1 VPTDTPSNDDPF
13 ESISNFFD
21 SGLWSAASLLLQV
34 FAVAL
39 WLALV
44 YWAYQDARRR
54 LTSQSLIVAS
64 GAVSFFIPF
73 LGPIIYLVLR
83 PPEYL
88 EEARER
94 QLEVAELERRVSELG
109 ERRSREEI
117 DGLLAGGQDAADVGL
132 KSALKRVGALTEE
145 DLANLDLRLSE
156 LEFRVRSLDRSLDSP
171 SARASRRERVDIDRL
186 EAIRAERREKLG
198 LPPLEPPGSV
208 EREPDDGPSL
218 YDHTAPPEPR
228 ERRPTSDG
236 SEGAPGEPGETGRAV
251 RPRPRRTQRL
261 PDPENP

>member
-44 YWAYQDARRR
+44 YWAYQDAKRR
-54 LTSQSLIVAS
+54 LTSQPLIAAS
-64 GAVSFFIPF
+64 AAVSFFIPF

-94 QLEVAELERRVSELG
+94 QLEVAELERRLSELG

-117 DGLLAGGQDAADVGL
+117 DRLLAGGEDAADAGL
-132 KSALKRVGALTEE
+132 KSALKRVGALTRD
-145 DLANLDLRLSE
+145 DLADLDLRLSE
-156 LEFRVRSLDRSLDSP
+156 LEFRVRSLDSP
-171 SARASRRERVDIDRL
+171 SARASRRERIDTDRL
-186 EAIRAERREKLG
+186 QAIRAERREKLG

-208 EREPDDGPSL
+208 EREPDAGPSI
-218 YDHTAPPEPR
+218 YDHTAPPER
-228 ERRPTSDG
+228 VEHRPSPADT
-236 SEGAPGEPGETGRAV
+236 EGLTGEPGETGRAV
-251 RPRPRRTQRL
+251 RPRQRRPRRL